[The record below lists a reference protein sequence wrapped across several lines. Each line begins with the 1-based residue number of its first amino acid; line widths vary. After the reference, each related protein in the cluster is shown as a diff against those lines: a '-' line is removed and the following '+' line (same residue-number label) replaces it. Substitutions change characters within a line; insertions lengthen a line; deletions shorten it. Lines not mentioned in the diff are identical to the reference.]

1 MWCCLESE
9 RLVVLLDGAT
19 EGGCVHCGSA
29 AHATARVGNA
39 LTRILALLGRGP
51 EAASAAELTVQAC
64 QRLHAT
70 NTEPAA
76 HALMLLGGE
85 HLRMGQL
92 TQAMHALQRAV
103 QTYAGGS
110 GGSGGGG
117 GGSGGGGGGGG
128 REGIRFE
135 QAAAHAGRVEGLL
148 RRLREGIE
156 AGARRR

>member
-19 EGGCVHCGSA
+19 EGDCVHCGSA

-64 QRLHAT
+64 QQLHAT

-76 HALMLLGGE
+76 HALMLLGG
-85 HLRMGQL
+85 
-92 TQAMHALQRAV
+92 
-103 QTYAGGS
+103 
-110 GGSGGGG
+110 
-117 GGSGGGGGGGG
+117 
-128 REGIRFE
+128 
-135 QAAAHAGRVEGLL
+135 
-148 RRLREGIE
+148 
-156 AGARRR
+156 